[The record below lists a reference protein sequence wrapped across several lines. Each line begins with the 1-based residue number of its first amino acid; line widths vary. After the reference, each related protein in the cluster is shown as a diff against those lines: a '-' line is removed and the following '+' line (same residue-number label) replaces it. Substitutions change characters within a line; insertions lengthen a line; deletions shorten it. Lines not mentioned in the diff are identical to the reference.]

1 MAAKQGRHKNQ
12 LAPVWIRKRESPKA
26 IACQLDKDRMRKV
39 KRHAH
44 LLKVLQIIA
53 FQKGRS
59 QAGIDQI
66 DRHKRKEKEKVLIDS
81 FILKNDHTF

>member
-26 IACQLDKDRMRKV
+26 IARQLDKDRMRKV
-39 KRHAH
+39 KGHTH
-44 LLKVLQIIA
+44 LFQILQIIA

-59 QAGIDQI
+59 QAGIDKI
-66 DRHKRKEKEKVLIDS
+66 NGHKGKEKEKVLINS
-81 FILKNDHTF
+81 FISKNDHAF